1 MGTDPAGD
9 NQSNSVNATTPTDPP
24 ALSRKPRAANV
35 KLLLG
40 VLLLGIG
47 GAFLFCL
54 ILTFLPPGWY
64 DPPTSNDPDAAYL
77 AEQAEFRLVE
87 ELQKIRPKGE
97 PWRLR
102 IPDKAVNAWLA
113 LRLEDWLA
121 HDDHPQWPDF
131 ITVPQ
136 VHATP
141 SGIFVAVGL
150 VKHGRV
156 TSILGMKVLPT
167 IAEGNIVLSINGGL
181 LGRLPVPTPPSTL
194 LEPLRTA
201 AAEGDDASG
210 FVVDYLLDGN
220 GFPAILELV
229 DDRIVE
235 IDGVSLGDGDITIT
249 ARTLPPPGS

>member
-1 MGTDPAGD
+1 MATDSVED
-9 NQSNSVNATTPTDPP
+9 NQSSGADARTPTDLP
-24 ALSRKPRAANV
+24 ALSSKPRGANV

-40 VLLLGIG
+40 VLLLGVG
-47 GAFLFCL
+47 GTFMFCL

-64 DPPTSNDPDAAYL
+64 DPPASNDPDAVQL

-87 ELQKIRPKGE
+87 ELQKIRAQGE

-113 LRLEDWLA
+113 LRLQDWLA
-121 HDDHPQWPDF
+121 HDDRPPWPEF

-136 VHATP
+136 VHATS
-141 SGIFVAVGL
+141 SGIIVAVGL

-167 IAEGNIVLSINGGL
+167 IIEGNIVLSINGGL

-194 LEPLRTA
+194 LEPLRNA

-210 FVVDYLLDGN
+210 FVVEYLLDGKE
-220 GFPAILELV
+220 FPALLELI

-235 IDGVSLGDGDITIT
+235 IDGVLLGDGDITIT

>member
-1 MGTDPAGD
+1 MGTDPVDD
-9 NQSNSVNATTPTDPP
+9 NQSNSVNATPSTDLP
-24 ALSRKPRAANV
+24 ALSPKPRATNV

-40 VLLLGIG
+40 VLLLGVG

-54 ILTFLPPGWY
+54 ILTFLRPGWY
-64 DPPTSNDPDAAYL
+64 DPPAPNDPDAVQL

-87 ELQKIRPKGE
+87 ELQKIRATGE

-121 HDDHPQWPDF
+121 HDDHPPWPDF

-141 SGIFVAVGL
+141 TGIIVAVGL

-167 IAEGNIVLSINGGL
+167 IIEGNIVLSINGGL

-201 AAEGDDASG
+201 AGEGDDASS
-210 FVVDYLLDGN
+210 FVVDYLLEGR
-220 GFPAILELV
+220 GFPALLELV

-235 IDGVSLGDGDITIT
+235 IDGVLLGDGDITIT